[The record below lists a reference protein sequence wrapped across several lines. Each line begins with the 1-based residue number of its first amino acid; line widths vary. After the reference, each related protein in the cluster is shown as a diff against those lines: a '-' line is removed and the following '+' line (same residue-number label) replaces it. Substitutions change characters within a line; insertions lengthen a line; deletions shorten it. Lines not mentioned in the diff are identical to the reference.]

1 MIIKDIG
8 LVIKESACIKSLIF
22 RIDSLTIVCAPTT
35 KAVGS
40 KELQLEP
47 TALVVGRK
55 THPEPT
61 ASNPYHTG
69 TLMEFRGILTL
80 EHWNTG
86 TLEPGTWNLEP
97 ETWNLEPWN
106 PGTQEPG
113 TWNPGTWNLETHQ
126 RDPGSPGIQF
136 RSFPFPEH
144 RIKRITGP
152 EVQEIPSDPGSCIE
166 FERLQEIIVVNSG
179 FVLFR

>member
-8 LVIKESACIKSLIF
+8 LVIKESEFIKSLIF
-22 RIDSLTIVCAPTT
+22 RIDSLKIVCAPTT

-80 EHWNTG
+80 E
-86 TLEPGTWNLEP
+86 PGTWNP
-97 ETWNLEPWN
+97 K
-106 PGTQEPG
+106 
-113 TWNPGTWNLETHQ
+113 PGTWNLETHQ